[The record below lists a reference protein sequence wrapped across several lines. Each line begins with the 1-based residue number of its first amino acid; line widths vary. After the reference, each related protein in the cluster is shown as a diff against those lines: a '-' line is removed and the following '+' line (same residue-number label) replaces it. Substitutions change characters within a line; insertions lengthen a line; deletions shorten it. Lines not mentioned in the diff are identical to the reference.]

1 MQRKNQNSLSR
12 VTTRLKILQKG
23 EGLIPGLPVDVHHGE
38 PGVGAEGVRPH
49 REDRAVRGPQPGHLQ
64 TGIRDHQEKWVN
76 SVEGAGGREQT
87 SSDLVQCWNYIV
99 EKVMIVSFR
108 E

>member
-1 MQRKNQNSLSR
+1 MQRKNQNSLSH
-12 VTTRLKILQKG
+12 VTTRIKILQKV
-23 EGLIPGLPVDVHHGE
+23 EAIAIIPGLPVDVHHGE

-64 TGIRDHQEKWVN
+64 IGIRDHQGKWV
-76 SVEGAGGREQT
+76 EA
-87 SSDLVQCWNYIV
+87 QCWNYIV